1 MSSIRCDIYDPK
13 EYDIWFAAAPYRAAS
28 KPAKTLKTWAAEEQA
43 DVVYNLCLFNMT
55 GSGSDKYGVIKGRTL
70 QYLRAKNVDC
80 GYGGTSEHLTVSE
93 GNVVAGVKVAVR
105 DGVVLSG
112 LDKSTYR
119 SRNMIGE
126 LADGRIIVVQSSDGC
141 TEEQVARYAAK
152 QHNIKMLLVQDAGGS
167 TGMYRV
173 SDGYLFAPEKEGA
186 DGRPVCSVVCMRKKN
201 KEERP
206 MGKKKVF
213 IGVGHGGSDPGAVGY
228 LVEKDVNLTMATACR
243 DFLTA
248 YGVEV
253 KMSRTKDE
261 NDTVSQEVAECNAY
275 APDLAIDVHNNSGG
289 GDGFEV
295 FHTIHGGTG
304 KTLAQNIEK
313 HVKAMGQNSR
323 GVKTRKGSNGDYYA
337 FIRETVAPAVICEGV
352 FVDTKADA
360 AQADTLAE
368 QQAFGVAYAKGI
380 LDTLGLA
387 YDEPEKEPADE
398 PAEPEK
404 GAVSM
409 TQAEFEAMYN
419 KVNPL
424 YKTIDDVP
432 DYWKQSVREML
443 DSGAINGGTADNP
456 NDVNMR
462 HEALQ
467 AAIVARRAA
476 VAENK

>member
-1 MSSIRCDIYDPK
+1 
-13 EYDIWFAAAPYRAAS
+13 
-28 KPAKTLKTWAAEEQA
+28 
-43 DVVYNLCLFNMT
+43 MT
-55 GSGSDKYGVIKGRTL
+55 GSGSDQYGVIRGRTL
-70 QYLRAKNVDC
+70 QYLKAKGVDC
-80 GYGGTSEHLTVSE
+80 GYGGTAEHLTVSE

-119 SRNMIGE
+119 SRNMIGM

-141 TEEQVARYAAK
+141 TEEQVARYAAGRYT
-152 QHNIKMLLVQDAGGS
+152 IKLLLVQDAGGS
-167 TGMYRV
+167 TGMYRM

-201 KEERP
+201 KEENDT
-206 MGKKKVF
+206 MSKKKVF

-228 LVEKDVNLTMATACR
+228 LVEKDVNLMMATACR

-248 YGVEV
+248 HGVDV
-253 KMSRTKDE
+253 CMSRTKDE
-261 NDTVSQEVAECNAY
+261 NDTVNDEVRECNAY
-275 APDLAIDVHNNSGG
+275 GPDLAVDIHNNSGG

-304 KTLAQNIEK
+304 KVLAQNIEK

-323 GVKTRKGSNGDYYA
+323 GVKTRQGSNGDYYA

-380 LDTLGLA
+380 LDTFGLA
-387 YDEPEKEPADE
+387 YDEPEDAPDNAFETDE
-398 PAEPEK
+398 E
-404 GAVSM
+404 V
-409 TQAEFEAMYN
+409 
-419 KVNPL
+419 
-424 YKTIDDVP
+424 
-432 DYWKQSVREML
+432 
-443 DSGAINGGTADNP
+443 
-456 NDVNMR
+456 
-462 HEALQ
+462 Q
-467 AAIVARRAA
+467 AAITKVQQKAGLAA
-476 VAENK
+476 ETMQYLLAYEYGTDLVIKLANAMQ

>member
-1 MSSIRCDIYDPK
+1 MSSIRCDVYDPK
-13 EYDIWFAAAPYRAAS
+13 EYDIWFAAAPYGAAS

-55 GSGSDKYGVIKGRTL
+55 GSGSDQYGVIRGRTL
-70 QYLRAKNVDC
+70 QYLKAKNVDC
-80 GYGGTSEHLTVSE
+80 GYGGTSERLTVSP

-112 LDKSTYR
+112 LDKSTFR
-119 SRNMIGE
+119 SRNMIGA

-141 TEEQVARYAAK
+141 TEEQVARYAAN
-152 QHNIKMLLVQDAGGS
+152 QYAVDLLLVQDAGGS

-173 SDGYLFAPEKEGA
+173 SDGYLFAPEREGA

-201 KEERP
+201 KEGNGN

-228 LVEKDVNLTMATACR
+228 LVEKDVNLTMALACR

-248 YGVEV
+248 YGVDV
-253 KMSRTKDE
+253 CMSRTKDE

-275 APDLAIDVHNNSGG
+275 APDLTVDIHNNSGG

-304 KTLAQNIEK
+304 KVLAQNIEK

-323 GVKTRKGSNGDYYA
+323 GVKIRQGTSGDYYA

-380 LDTLGLA
+380 LDTLGLP
-387 YDEPEKEPADE
+387 YDEPEDDGAQDA
-398 PAEPEK
+398 PAEPEQSKEHWAQKYYDSLIAK
-404 GAVSM
+404 GVKI
-409 TQAEFEAMYN
+409 EA
-419 KVNPL
+419 
-424 YKTIDDVP
+424 TRFDDPITRGEVFAL
-432 DYWKQSVREML
+432 L
-443 DSGAINGGTADNP
+443 D
-456 NDVNMR
+456 R
-462 HEALQ
+462 
-467 AAIVARRAA
+467 IV
-476 VAENK
+476 K

>member
-1 MSSIRCDIYDPK
+1 MSSIRCDVYDPK
-13 EYDIWFAAAPYRAAS
+13 EYDIWFAAAPYGAAS

-55 GSGSDKYGVIKGRTL
+55 GSGSDQYGVIRGRTL
-70 QYLRAKNVDC
+70 QYLKAKGVDC
-80 GYGGTSEHLTVSE
+80 GYGSTAEHLTVSP
-93 GNVVAGVKVAVR
+93 GNVVTGVKVAVR

-112 LDKSTYR
+112 LDKGSFR
-119 SRNMIGE
+119 SRNMIGA

-152 QHNIKMLLVQDAGGS
+152 QYAIDLLLVQDAGGS

-173 SDGYLFAPEKEGA
+173 SDGYLFAPEREGA

-201 KEERP
+201 KEEQP

-213 IGVGHGGSDPGAVGY
+213 IGVGHGGSDSGAVGY

-243 DFLTA
+243 DFLVA
-248 YGVEV
+248 YGVDV
-253 KMSRTKDE
+253 CMSRTKDE
-261 NDTVSQEVAECNAY
+261 DDTVMQEVAECNAY
-275 APDLAIDVHNNSGG
+275 GPDLAVDIHNNSGG

-304 KTLAQNIEK
+304 KVLAQNIEK

-323 GVKTRKGSNGDYYA
+323 GVKTRQGTSGDYYA

-387 YDEPEKEPADE
+387 YDEPEDDLEEESPDETEQPAKEHWAQQYYDSLI
-398 PAEPEK
+398 AK
-404 GAVSM
+404 GVKI
-409 TQAEFEAMYN
+409 EA
-419 KVNPL
+419 
-424 YKTIDDVP
+424 TRFDDPITRGEVFAL
-432 DYWKQSVREML
+432 L
-443 DSGAINGGTADNP
+443 D
-456 NDVNMR
+456 R
-462 HEALQ
+462 
-467 AAIVARRAA
+467 IV
-476 VAENK
+476 K

>member
-1 MSSIRCDIYDPK
+1 MSSIRCDIYDP
-13 EYDIWFAAAPYRAAS
+13 EEHDIWFAAAPYGAAS

-55 GSGSDKYGVIKGRTL
+55 GSGSDKYGVTKGRTL
-70 QYLRAKNVDC
+70 QYLKAKNVDC
-80 GYGGTSEHLTVSE
+80 GYGGTAEHLTVSP

-119 SRNMIGE
+119 SRNMIGV

-141 TEEQVARYAAK
+141 TEEQVARYAAGRYT
-152 QHNIKMLLVQDAGGS
+152 IDLLLVQDAGGS

-173 SDGYLFAPEKEGA
+173 EDGYLFAPEKEGA

-201 KEERP
+201 KEEKP

-248 YGVEV
+248 YGVDV

-261 NDTVSQEVAECNAY
+261 DDTVSQEVAECNAY
-275 APDLAIDVHNNSGG
+275 APDLAVDIHNNSGG

-295 FHTIHGGTG
+295 FHTIHGGMG

-313 HVKAMGQNSR
+313 HVKAIGQNSR
-323 GVKTRKGSNGDYYA
+323 GVKTRQGTSGDYYA

-387 YDEPEKEPADE
+387 YDELEEDPDDAFETDE
-398 PAEPEK
+398 E
-404 GAVSM
+404 V
-409 TQAEFEAMYN
+409 
-419 KVNPL
+419 
-424 YKTIDDVP
+424 
-432 DYWKQSVREML
+432 
-443 DSGAINGGTADNP
+443 
-456 NDVNMR
+456 
-462 HEALQ
+462 Q
-467 AAIVARRAA
+467 AAITKVQQKAGLAA
-476 VAENK
+476 ETMQYLLAYEYGTELVTKLANAMK

>member
-13 EYDIWFAAAPYRAAS
+13 EYDIWFAAAPYGAAS
-28 KPAKTLKTWAAEEQA
+28 KPAKTLKTWAAEERA
-43 DVVYNLCLFNMT
+43 DVVHNLCLFNMT

-70 QYLRAKNVDC
+70 QYLKAKNVDC
-80 GYGGTSEHLTVSE
+80 GYGGTTEHLTVSA

-119 SRNMIGE
+119 SRNMIGM

-141 TEEQVARYAAK
+141 TEEQVARYAVK
-152 QHNIKMLLVQDAGGS
+152 QHNIKLLLVQDAGGS

-173 SDGYLFAPEKEGA
+173 LDGYLFAPEKEGT

-201 KEERP
+201 KEDKP

-228 LVEKDVNLTMATACR
+228 LVEKDVNLTMAMACR

-248 YGVEV
+248 HGVDV
-253 KMSRTKDE
+253 RMSRTKDE
-261 NDTVSQEVAECNAY
+261 NDTVSQEIAECSAY
-275 APDLAIDVHNNSGG
+275 APDLAVDIHNNSGD

-304 KTLAQNIEK
+304 KVLAQNIEK

-323 GVKTRKGSNGDYYA
+323 GVKTRQGTSGDYYA
-337 FIRETVAPAVICEGV
+337 FIRETVAPAVIVEGV

-387 YDEPEKEPADE
+387 YDEPEEA
-398 PAEPEK
+398 PE
-404 GAVSM
+404 AS
-409 TQAEFEAMYN
+409 
-419 KVNPL
+419 
-424 YKTIDDVP
+424 DDVFET
-432 DYWKQSVREML
+432 DEEV
-443 DSGAINGGTADNP
+443 
-456 NDVNMR
+456 
-462 HEALQ
+462 Q
-467 AAIVARRAA
+467 AAITKVRQKAGLAA
-476 VAENK
+476 ETMQYLLAYEYGTELVTKLANAMK

>member
-13 EYDIWFAAAPYRAAS
+13 EYNIWFAAAPYGAAD
-28 KPAKTLKTWAAEEQA
+28 KPAKTLKTWATEEQA

-55 GSGSDKYGVIKGRTL
+55 GSGSDQYGVIRGRTL
-70 QYLRAKNVDC
+70 QYLKAKNVDC
-80 GYGGTSEHLTVSE
+80 GYGGTAEHLTVST

-112 LDKSTYR
+112 LDKSTFR
-119 SRNMIGE
+119 SRNMIGA

-141 TEEQVARYAAK
+141 TEEQVARYAAGK
-152 QHNIKMLLVQDAGGS
+152 YAIKLLLVQDAGGS

-173 SDGYLFAPEKEGA
+173 SDGYLFAPEREGA

-201 KEERP
+201 KEGNP

-213 IGVGHGGSDPGAVGY
+213 IGVGHGGNDPGAVGY

-243 DFLTA
+243 DFLTS
-248 YGVEV
+248 YGVDV
-253 KMSRTKDE
+253 CMSRTKDE

-275 APDLAIDVHNNSGG
+275 GPDLAIDVHNNSGG

-313 HVKAMGQNSR
+313 HVKAIGQNSR
-323 GVKTRKGSNGDYYA
+323 GVKTRQGTSGDYYA
-337 FIRETVAPAVICEGV
+337 FIRETVAPAVIVEGV

-380 LDTLGLA
+380 LDTLGIP
-387 YDEPEKEPADE
+387 YDEPEDKPAADAPDNAFETDE
-398 PAEPEK
+398 E
-404 GAVSM
+404 V
-409 TQAEFEAMYN
+409 
-419 KVNPL
+419 
-424 YKTIDDVP
+424 
-432 DYWKQSVREML
+432 
-443 DSGAINGGTADNP
+443 
-456 NDVNMR
+456 
-462 HEALQ
+462 Q
-467 AAIVARRAA
+467 AAITKVQKKAGLD
-476 VAENK
+476 AETMQYLLAYEYGTDLVVKLANAMK

>member
-13 EYDIWFAAAPYRAAS
+13 EYDIWFAAAPYGAAS

-55 GSGSDKYGVIKGRTL
+55 GSGSDQYGVIKGRTL
-70 QYLRAKNVDC
+70 QYLKAKGVDC
-80 GYGGTSEHLTVSE
+80 GYGGTAEHLTVST

-119 SRNMIGE
+119 SRNMIGA
-126 LADGRIIVVQSSDGC
+126 LADGRTIVVQSSDGC
-141 TEEQVARYAAK
+141 TEEQVARYAAGRYT
-152 QHNIKMLLVQDAGGS
+152 IDLLLVQDAGGS

-173 SDGYLFAPEKEGA
+173 EVDYLFAPEKEGT
-186 DGRPVCSVVCMRKKN
+186 DGRPVCSVVCFRRKK
-201 KEERP
+201 EENDP
-206 MGKKKVF
+206 MSKKKVF

-228 LVEKDVNLTMATACR
+228 LVEKDINLTMALACR

-248 YGVEV
+248 YGVDV

-261 NDTVSQEVAECNAY
+261 DDTVNQEVAECNAY
-275 APDLAIDVHNNSGG
+275 APDLAVDIHNNSGG

-323 GVKTRKGSNGDYYA
+323 GVKTRQGTSGDYYA

-380 LDTLGLA
+380 LDTLGLS
-387 YDEPEKEPADE
+387 YDEPEEPDDAFETDE
-398 PAEPEK
+398 E
-404 GAVSM
+404 V
-409 TQAEFEAMYN
+409 
-419 KVNPL
+419 
-424 YKTIDDVP
+424 
-432 DYWKQSVREML
+432 
-443 DSGAINGGTADNP
+443 
-456 NDVNMR
+456 
-462 HEALQ
+462 Q
-467 AAIVARRAA
+467 AAITKVQQKAGLAA
-476 VAENK
+476 ETMQYLLAYEYGTELVTKLAAAMK

>member
-1 MSSIRCDIYDPK
+1 MSSIRCDIYDPS
-13 EYDIWFAAAPYRAAS
+13 EWDIWFAAAPYGAAS

-55 GSGSDKYGVIKGRTL
+55 GAGSDQYGVIRGRTL
-70 QYLRAKNVDC
+70 QYLRAKDVDC
-80 GYGGTSEHLTVSE
+80 GYGGTAERLTVSP

-141 TEEQVARYAAK
+141 TEEQVARYAAGRYT
-152 QHNIKMLLVQDAGGS
+152 IDLLLVQDAGGS

-173 SDGYLFAPEKEGA
+173 EDGYLFAPEKEGT
-186 DGRPVCSVVCMRKKN
+186 DGRPVCSVVCFRRKK
-201 KEERP
+201 EENNP
-206 MGKKKVF
+206 MSKKKVF
-213 IGVGHGGSDPGAVGY
+213 LGVGHGGSDPGAVGY

-243 DFLTA
+243 DFLVA
-248 YGVEV
+248 YGVDV

-261 NDTVSQEVAECNAY
+261 DDTVMQEVAECNAY
-275 APDLAIDVHNNSGG
+275 GPDLAVDIHNNSGG

-304 KTLAQNIEK
+304 KTLAQNIER

-323 GVKTRKGSNGDYYA
+323 GVKTRQGTSGDYYA

-387 YDEPEKEPADE
+387 YDEPEEPDD
-398 PAEPEK
+398 
-404 GAVSM
+404 
-409 TQAEFEAMYN
+409 EFETDEE
-419 KVNPL
+419 V
-424 YKTIDDVP
+424 
-432 DYWKQSVREML
+432 
-443 DSGAINGGTADNP
+443 
-456 NDVNMR
+456 
-462 HEALQ
+462 Q
-467 AAIVARRAA
+467 AAITKVQSAA
-476 VAENK
+476 GLAAETMQYLLAYEYGTELVTKLANAMK

>member
-13 EYDIWFAAAPYRAAS
+13 EYDIWFAAAPYGTAS
-28 KPAKTLKTWAAEEQA
+28 KPAKSLKQWATEEQA

-55 GSGSDKYGVIKGRTL
+55 GSGSDQYGVIRGRTL
-70 QYLRAKNVDC
+70 QYLKAKNVDC
-80 GYGGTSEHLTVSE
+80 GYGGTSERLTVSP

-112 LDKSTYR
+112 LDKSTFR
-119 SRNMIGE
+119 SRNMIGA

-141 TEEQVARYAAK
+141 TEEQVARYAAGK
-152 QHNIKMLLVQDAGGS
+152 YTIKLLLVQDAGGS
-167 TGMYRV
+167 TGMYRM

-201 KEERP
+201 KEENDT
-206 MGKKKVF
+206 MSKKKVF

-248 YGVEV
+248 YGVDV
-253 KMSRTKDE
+253 RMSRTKDE

-313 HVKAMGQNSR
+313 HVKAIGQNSR
-323 GVKTRKGSNGDYYA
+323 GVKTRQGTSGDYYA
-337 FIRETVAPAVICEGV
+337 FIRETVAPAVIVEGV

-387 YDEPEKEPADE
+387 YDEPEDAPDDAFETDE
-398 PAEPEK
+398 E
-404 GAVSM
+404 V
-409 TQAEFEAMYN
+409 
-419 KVNPL
+419 
-424 YKTIDDVP
+424 
-432 DYWKQSVREML
+432 
-443 DSGAINGGTADNP
+443 
-456 NDVNMR
+456 
-462 HEALQ
+462 Q
-467 AAIVARRAA
+467 AAITKVQQKAGLAA
-476 VAENK
+476 ETMQYLLAHEYGTELVIKLANAMK

>member
-1 MSSIRCDIYDPK
+1 MSSIRCDIYDPS
-13 EYDIWFAAAPYRAAS
+13 EWDIWFAAAPYGAAS
-28 KPAKTLKTWAAEEQA
+28 KPAKTLRQWAAEEGA

-55 GSGSDKYGVIKGRTL
+55 GTGSDQYGVIRGRTL
-70 QYLRAKNVDC
+70 QYLRAKDVDC
-80 GYGGTSEHLTVSE
+80 GYGGTAERLTVSP

-141 TEEQVARYAAK
+141 TEEQVARYAAGRYTI
-152 QHNIKMLLVQDAGGS
+152 NLLLVQDAGGS
-167 TGMYRV
+167 TGMYRAE
-173 SDGYLFAPEKEGA
+173 DGYLFAPEREGT

-201 KEERP
+201 KEDNP
-206 MGKKKVF
+206 MSKKKVF
-213 IGVGHGGSDPGAVGY
+213 IGVGHGGSAPGAVGY
-228 LVEKDVNLTMATACR
+228 IEEADTNLQMALACR
-243 DFLTA
+243 DFLVA
-248 YGVEV
+248 YGVDV

-261 NDTVSQEVAECNAY
+261 DDTVMQEVAECNAY

-313 HVKAMGQNSR
+313 HVKAIGQNSR
-323 GVKTRKGSNGDYYA
+323 GVKTRQGTSGDYYA

-360 AQADTLAE
+360 AQADTPAE

-380 LDTLGLA
+380 LDTLGLS
-387 YDEPEKEPADE
+387 YDEPEEAPEEAETDE
-398 PAEPEK
+398 E
-404 GAVSM
+404 V
-409 TQAEFEAMYN
+409 
-419 KVNPL
+419 
-424 YKTIDDVP
+424 
-432 DYWKQSVREML
+432 
-443 DSGAINGGTADNP
+443 
-456 NDVNMR
+456 
-462 HEALQ
+462 Q
-467 AAIVARRAA
+467 AAITKVQQKAGLAA
-476 VAENK
+476 ETMQYLLAYEYGTDLVIKLANAMK

>member
-1 MSSIRCDIYDPK
+1 MSSIRCDIYDPS
-13 EYDIWFAAAPYRAAS
+13 EWDIWFAAAPYGAAS
-28 KPAKTLKTWAAEEQA
+28 KPAKTLRQWAAEEGA

-55 GSGSDKYGVIKGRTL
+55 GTGSDQYGVIRGRTL
-70 QYLRAKNVDC
+70 QYLRAKDVDC
-80 GYGGTSEHLTVSE
+80 GYGGTAERLTVSP
-93 GNVVAGVKVAVR
+93 GNVVSGVKVAVR

-141 TEEQVARYAAK
+141 TEEQVARYAAGRYT
-152 QHNIKMLLVQDAGGS
+152 IELLLVQDAGGS
-167 TGMYRV
+167 TGMYRT
-173 SDGYLFAPEKEGA
+173 SDGYLFAPEKEGT

-201 KEERP
+201 KEDKP

-243 DFLTA
+243 DFLVD
-248 YGVEV
+248 YGVDV

-261 NDTVSQEVAECNAY
+261 DDTVIQEVAECNAY
-275 APDLAIDVHNNSGG
+275 DPDLAVDIHNNSGG

-304 KTLAQNIEK
+304 KTLAQNIER

-323 GVKTRKGSNGDYYA
+323 GVKTRQGTSGDYYA
-337 FIRETVAPAVICEGV
+337 FIRETVAPAVIVEGV

-387 YDEPEKEPADE
+387 YDEPEDDVEDE
-398 PAEPEK
+398 PETDEE
-404 GAVSM
+404 V
-409 TQAEFEAMYN
+409 
-419 KVNPL
+419 
-424 YKTIDDVP
+424 
-432 DYWKQSVREML
+432 
-443 DSGAINGGTADNP
+443 
-456 NDVNMR
+456 
-462 HEALQ
+462 Q
-467 AAIVARRAA
+467 AAVTKVQQKAGLAA
-476 VAENK
+476 ETMQYLLAYEYGTDLVIKLANAMK

>member
-28 KPAKTLKTWAAEEQA
+28 KPVKTLKTWAAEEQA

-55 GSGSDKYGVIKGRTL
+55 GSGSDQYGVIRGRTL
-70 QYLRAKNVDC
+70 QYLKAKNVDC
-80 GYGGTSEHLTVSE
+80 GYGGTAEHLTVSA

-112 LDKSTYR
+112 LDKSTCR
-119 SRNMIGE
+119 SRNMIGM

-141 TEEQVARYAAK
+141 TEEQVARYAAGRYT
-152 QHNIKMLLVQDAGGS
+152 IELLLVQDAGGS

-173 SDGYLFAPEKEGA
+173 SDNYLFAPEKDGT

-201 KEERP
+201 KEGNDN

-248 YGVEV
+248 YGVDV

-275 APDLAIDVHNNSGG
+275 APDLAVDIHNNSGG

-295 FHTIHGGTG
+295 FHTIYGGTG

-323 GVKTRKGSNGDYYA
+323 GVKTRQGTSGDYYA

-360 AQADTLAE
+360 AQADTLAK

-387 YDEPEKEPADE
+387 YDEPEEKPEDAFETDE
-398 PAEPEK
+398 E
-404 GAVSM
+404 V
-409 TQAEFEAMYN
+409 
-419 KVNPL
+419 
-424 YKTIDDVP
+424 
-432 DYWKQSVREML
+432 
-443 DSGAINGGTADNP
+443 
-456 NDVNMR
+456 
-462 HEALQ
+462 Q
-467 AAIVARRAA
+467 AAITKVQQKAGLAA
-476 VAENK
+476 ETMQYLLAYEYGTELVTKLAAAMK

>member
-13 EYDIWFAAAPYRAAS
+13 EYGIWFAATPYGAAS
-28 KPAKTLKTWAAEEQA
+28 KPAKTLKQWAAEEQA

-55 GSGSDKYGVIKGRTL
+55 GSGSDQYGVIKGRTL

-80 GYGGTSEHLTVSE
+80 GYGGTAERLTVSP
-93 GNVVAGVKVAVR
+93 GNVVAGVKVAVQ

-119 SRNMIGE
+119 SRNMIGV

-141 TEEQVARYAAK
+141 TEEQVARYAAGRYT
-152 QHNIKMLLVQDAGGS
+152 IALLLVQDAGGS
-167 TGMYRV
+167 TGMYRA
-173 SDGYLFAPEKEGA
+173 SDGYLFAPEKEGT

-201 KEERP
+201 KEEKP

-228 LVEKDVNLTMATACR
+228 LVEKDINLTMATACR

-248 YGVEV
+248 YGVDV

-261 NDTVSQEVAECNAY
+261 DDTVSQEVAECNAY
-275 APDLAIDVHNNSGG
+275 APDLAVDIHNNSGG

-323 GVKTRKGSNGDYYA
+323 GVKTRQGSSGDYYA
-337 FIRETVAPAVICEGV
+337 FIRATVAPAVIVEGV

-380 LDTLGLA
+380 LDTLGIP
-387 YDEPEKEPADE
+387 YDEPEENPDD
-398 PAEPEK
+398 
-404 GAVSM
+404 
-409 TQAEFEAMYN
+409 EFETDEE
-419 KVNPL
+419 V
-424 YKTIDDVP
+424 
-432 DYWKQSVREML
+432 
-443 DSGAINGGTADNP
+443 
-456 NDVNMR
+456 
-462 HEALQ
+462 Q
-467 AAIVARRAA
+467 AAITKVQQKAGLAA
-476 VAENK
+476 ETMQYLLAYEYGTELVTKLAAAMK